1 MVKVM
6 DINKIGL
13 LIKRERLSR
22 GLTQEELGSLVGV
35 GKAQISKVE
44 SGNAMTIKT
53 VAKVVEALEMS
64 AVVQLKSERVISHK
78 VAGFVVACISEFA
91 TAYNLT
97 IKEAS
102 NYLKRYKGLE
112 FLTIH
117 YEAQHL
123 LSIEDS
129 VQDLAQVCSNNGGGL

>member
-1 MVKVM
+1 M

-13 LIKRERLSR
+13 LIREERSR
-22 GLTQEELGSLVGV
+22 RGMTQEELGAKVGV

-44 SGNAMTIKT
+44 SGNAMTIRT
-53 VAKVVEALEMS
+53 VAKIVEALDMS
-64 AVVQLKSERVISHK
+64 AEVELKQERVISRK
-78 VAGFVVACISEFA
+78 VAGFIVACISEFA
-91 TAYNLT
+91 KVYNLT
-97 IKEAS
+97 IQEAS

-112 FLTIH
+112 FLTLH

-129 VQDLAQVCSNNGGGL
+129 VGDMAIVCRKNGGAI

>member
-1 MVKVM
+1 M

-13 LIKRERLSR
+13 LIREERLLR
-22 GLTQEELGSLVGV
+22 GMTQEELGARVGV

-44 SGNAMTIKT
+44 SGNAMTIRT
-53 VAKVVEALEMS
+53 VAKVIEALNMS
-64 AVVQLKSERVISHK
+64 AEVQLKAERVVSRK
-78 VAGFVVACISEFA
+78 VAGFVVACVSEFA
-91 TAYNLT
+91 RAYSLT

-112 FLTIH
+112 FLTLH

-129 VQDLAQVCSNNGGGL
+129 VQDLARVCHNNGGGLR

>member
-1 MVKVM
+1 M

-13 LIKRERLSR
+13 LIKQERLRR
-22 GLTQEELGSLVGV
+22 GMTQDELGARIGV

-53 VAKVVEALEMS
+53 VAKVIEALDMS
-64 AVVQLKSERVISHK
+64 ADVRLKSERVVSHK
-78 VAGFVVACISEFA
+78 VAGFVIACISEFA
-91 TAYNLT
+91 KAYNLT

-102 NYLKRYKGLE
+102 NYLKRYKGLD
-112 FLTIH
+112 FLTMH

-129 VQDLAQVCSNNGGGL
+129 IEDLVQVCSNNGGGLR

>member
-1 MVKVM
+1 M

-13 LIKRERLSR
+13 LIREERLRR
-22 GLTQEELGSLVGV
+22 GMTQEELGARVGV

-44 SGNAMTIKT
+44 SGNAMTIRT
-53 VAKVVEALEMS
+53 VAKVVEALDMS
-64 AVVQLKSERVISHK
+64 AEVQLKAERVVSLK
-78 VAGFVVACISEFA
+78 VAGFVVACVSEFA
-91 TAYNLT
+91 RAYSLS
-97 IKEAS
+97 IREAS

-112 FLTIH
+112 FLTLH

-129 VQDLAQVCSNNGGGL
+129 VQDLAQVCHNNGGGLR